1 MRNGDGEQ
9 RTPPLDD
16 DPGWTVIRPASGWF
30 ELHLRDLWRYRD
42 LVLLFVRRDFVSV
55 YKQTVL
61 GPLWFLLQPLLTT
74 VMFTLV
80 FGRLAGIPTDGVPP
94 FLFYLAGILPW
105 TYFASCLNQT
115 SNTFVA
121 NASLFG
127 KVWFPR
133 LTVPVAVVINNL
145 VTFAVQSVLL
155 VGFYAYF
162 VARGA
167 SIAPSLA
174 LLAVPLLVVQLAALG
189 LGCGIIVSSLTT
201 RYRDLVHLVTFGVQL
216 WMFAT
221 PVVYPTSRIPARWS
235 WIVTVNPMA
244 PVIEQFRH
252 AILGTPGVGAVP
264 TLVSVVAT
272 AVLLVVG
279 LVLFTRVERSFVDT
293 V

>member
-1 MRNGDGEQ
+1 MSV
-9 RTPPLDD
+9 LDESEE
-16 DPGWTVIRPASGWF
+16 GVTVIRPTSQWF
-30 ELHLRDLWRYRD
+30 DLHLGQLWRYRD

-55 YKQTVL
+55 YKQTIL

-94 FLFYLAGILPW
+94 FLFYMTGLLPW
-105 TYFASCLNQT
+105 NYFAGCLSQT

-121 NASLFG
+121 NANLFG

-133 LTVPVAVVINNL
+133 LTIPIAIVVNNL
-145 VTFAVQSVLL
+145 ITFAIQFGLL
-155 VGFYAYF
+155 LSFYVF
-162 VARGA
+162 FLVRGA
-167 SIAPSLA
+167 PIAPTWA
-174 LLAVPLLVVQLAALG
+174 LLAMPLLVVQLAALG

-201 RYRDLVHLVTFGVQL
+201 KYRDLVQLVNFGVQL

-221 PVVYPTSRIPARWS
+221 PVVYPSSRIPARWM

-252 AILGTPGVGAVP
+252 ATLGTPSVGLSATIASVGA
-264 TLVSVVAT
+264 TLI
-272 AVLLVVG
+272 LLLLG
-279 LVLFTRVERSFVDT
+279 LILFSRVERSFVDT